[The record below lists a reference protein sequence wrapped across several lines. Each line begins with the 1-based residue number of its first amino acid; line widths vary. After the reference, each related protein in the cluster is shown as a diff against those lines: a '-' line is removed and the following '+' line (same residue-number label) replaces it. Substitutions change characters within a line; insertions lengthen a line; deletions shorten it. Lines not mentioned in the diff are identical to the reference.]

1 MNPKLTQSILLATAL
16 SGVVLVLAA
25 YALWGTTAA
34 VGAFV
39 GSAIAVA
46 NAAAM
51 KFLVAMGTQP
61 SGDAKHMRGR
71 LVVMLFLKVAI
82 LMLVCWLCITKW
94 GVSFDGF
101 ILGFGA
107 MVLGILIGSKL
118 APPPAMPA
126 TATGGEAE
134 V

>member
-1 MNPKLTQSILLATAL
+1 MNPKLTQTILLTTAV
-16 SGVVLVLAA
+16 SGVVLVLVA

-39 GSAIAVA
+39 GGSIAVA

-51 KFLVAMGTQP
+51 KFLVAVGTRP
-61 SGDAKHMRGR
+61 VGDAKHMRGR
-71 LVVMLFLKVAI
+71 LVVMLFLKVTL

-101 ILGFGA
+101 TLGIGA
-107 MVLGILIGSKL
+107 MVLGILLGSKL